1 MLVAWFR
8 NYQEIQIVSRDRY
21 CFRDALKKQLAQ
33 LGTYQNQVS
42 EEHLPL
48 LAAEELTCS
57 ENRKSERLLKQVI
70 RQEEEKCSAYSL
82 LNLFHRFLVERR
94 LHEKVA

>member
-70 RQEEEKCSAYSL
+70 RQEEEKMFCLFSAKFIPPLPSGTP
-82 LNLFHRFLVERR
+82 FT
-94 LHEKVA
+94 

>member
-1 MLVAWFR
+1 M
-8 NYQEIQIVSRDRY
+8 SRVIAIDSVMR
-21 CFRDALKKQLAQ
+21 LKATCSARHIPQP
-33 LGTYQNQVS
+33 VS

-70 RQEEEKCSAYSL
+70 RQEEEKMFCLFSAKFIPQVPSGTP
-82 LNLFHRFLVERR
+82 FT
-94 LHEKVA
+94 